1 MMERGRTM
9 AAVALALAALGAGA
23 APSLAQDAGTGDIP
37 FEMYQL
43 DNGLRVILAPDPAST
58 AVAVNLWYNVGSR
71 VERPGRSGFGHL
83 FEHLMFQGSE
93 NVERGEHMR
102 RIERA
107 GGSLNASIT
116 EDRTNYFQTVPPD
129 RYNLALWLES
139 DRMRSLQ
146 ITEENMRREV
156 EVVKEERRLG
166 VDNSP
171 YGSSFLQAM
180 YYAPYD
186 STTCFAYAH
195 SVIGSMEDLDAAQL
209 EDVQAFFE
217 AYYMPNNA
225 ALTLVGDFDVT
236 EARSLI
242 QEYFGPI
249 AAGTPPP
256 AVECRD
262 AFRGL
267 PSRQTVADGNAT
279 LPAFIASYGAV
290 QAGHE
295 DSHALTLLAS
305 ILGQGESSRLNERLV
320 RQEQAAL
327 QAQVFSSLRRDG
339 PGLMVVLAIAN
350 QGVEADR
357 LGELIGEEIARIR
370 NEGITAEELEKAKNR
385 YRASTIRGRQTVM
398 GRAEALQW
406 SNHFLGDPGAIR
418 TQLERAMAVTADD
431 IRRVAARY
439 LTDQNRAV
447 IVTQPVTGTED

>member
-1 MMERGRTM
+1 
-9 AAVALALAALGAGA
+9 
-23 APSLAQDAGTGDIP
+23 
-37 FEMYQL
+37 
-43 DNGLRVILAPDPAST
+43 
-58 AVAVNLWYNVGSR
+58 
-71 VERPGRSGFGHL
+71 
-83 FEHLMFQGSE
+83 
-93 NVERGEHMR
+93 
-102 RIERA
+102 
-107 GGSLNASIT
+107 
-116 EDRTNYFQTVPPD
+116 
-129 RYNLALWLES
+129 
-139 DRMRSLQ
+139 MRSLQ

-171 YGSSFLQAM
+171 YGASFMQAL

-209 EDVQAFFE
+209 EDVQAFFD

-225 ALTLVGDFDVT
+225 TLTVVGDFDPS

-242 QEYFGPI
+242 AEYFGPI
-249 AAGTPPP
+249 PAGTAPP

-267 PSRQTVADGNAT
+267 PTRQVEEDRNAT

-290 QAGHE
+290 RADHE
-295 DSHALTLLAS
+295 DSHALTLLSS
-305 ILGQGESSRLNERLV
+305 ILGQGESSRLHERLV
-320 RQEQAAL
+320 REEQAAL
-327 QAQVFSSLRRDG
+327 QAQVMSSLRRDG
-339 PGLMVVLAIAN
+339 PGLVVVLAIAN
-350 QGVEADR
+350 QGVEAER
-357 LGELIGEEIARIR
+357 LGALIGEEIARIR
-370 NEGITAEELEKAKNR
+370 DEGVTAEELEKAKNR

-406 SNHFLGDPGAIR
+406 SNHFLGDPGALR
-418 TQLERAMAVTADD
+418 TQMERAMAVTADD

-447 IVTQPVTGTED
+447 VITQPAAATED